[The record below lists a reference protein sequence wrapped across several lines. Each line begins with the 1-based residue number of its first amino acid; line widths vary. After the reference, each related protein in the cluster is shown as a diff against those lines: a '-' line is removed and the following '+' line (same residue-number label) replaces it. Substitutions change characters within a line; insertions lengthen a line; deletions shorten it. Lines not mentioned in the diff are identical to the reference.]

1 MNITLLK
8 KELTGLR
15 FCILLIVMLAGM
27 SWTDDLLTGFPD
39 RMLDHDAQEG
49 EGWLIQWLLVGLFIG
64 MTSFNQEREH
74 QTQGFIDG
82 LAVSRLAIFLHKLLA
97 ALMVASLC
105 CLLELLR
112 MLVLAGLSV
121 TSVSGPL
128 PWQLHLV
135 ECSLALLLGLTVVAV
150 GMLLSF
156 TRKWFP
162 LVAGLL
168 LLALV
173 LLSSSSQSWVV
184 WINSSAL
191 VTPTLSESGALIIPW
206 KQVGGFSL
214 LATVTLLLS
223 CLLFCRRDG
232 FISRWF
238 ERDFAVWE
246 KLLVGV
252 VVVGVWVTAF
262 SVFVKSQ
269 KIDDHNNPVTNS
281 AGVIAA
287 TQRDAEIVGF
297 ASHETEHYEVIFKES
312 QREEVMKL
320 VGGMDTIYQQVADY
334 FQKPSLPSGRIVLD
348 MSSSIDSHAAGV
360 TNWTKIRV
368 PMAKGE
374 GRLDTMQVLRH
385 ETAHVFI
392 EQISDGK
399 ASAYFNALRAFHE
412 GVATAVELS
421 SDDEATGAAR
431 LKMERWAAL
440 ANARGKVPLA
450 LLCDDVAL
458 KEEFDDALV
467 YPLGYVFA
475 KSLVEVG
482 GPQLPVRFLEALKNT
497 PPPLKADSTTLWQHI
512 LQECGTSYETV
523 ISTYAE
529 RLALL
534 TSREQSYIAGFPRLS
549 AKVTVE
555 GEDIVIRLNDF
566 SGQANDVK
574 PICLVAKSM
583 GITNVNEHIRR
594 STDGSFRLKR
604 SQHSGNELRY
614 MLGWIS
620 KDMRY
625 PVLEPWTKVSLK

>member
-15 FCILLIVMLAGM
+15 FCILLIVVLAGM
-27 SWTDDLLTGFPD
+27 SWTEDLLTGFPD
-39 RMLDHDAQEG
+39 RMLG
-49 EGWLIQWLLVGLFIG
+49 EGAHEGALWLVGLFIG
-64 MTSFNQEREH
+64 MISFNQEREH

-82 LAVSRLAIFLHKLLA
+82 LAVSRLAVFLHKLLA
-97 ALMVASLC
+97 ALMVVSLC
-105 CLLELLR
+105 CLVELLR
-112 MLVLAGLSV
+112 VLVLAGLST
-121 TSVSGPL
+121 TSVSGAF
-128 PWQLHLV
+128 PWHLRLA
-135 ECSLALLLGLTVVAV
+135 ECSLLLLLGFTVVAV
-150 GMLLSF
+150 GMVLSF

-168 LLALV
+168 FLVLV
-173 LLSSSSQSWVV
+173 LLFSSSQSWVA
-184 WINSSAL
+184 WIDSSAL

-214 LATVTLLLS
+214 LATVTVLLS

-238 ERDFAVWE
+238 ERDSAARG
-246 KLLVGV
+246 KLLLGV
-252 VVVGVWVTAF
+252 VVVGVWCTAF
-262 SVFVKSQ
+262 VVLVKSQ
-269 KIDDHNNPVTNS
+269 KTDDDDNPVTNS

-287 TQRDAEIVGF
+287 TQPDAEIVGF
-297 ASHETEHYEVIFKES
+297 ASHETEHYDVIFKES

-348 MSSSIDSHAAGV
+348 MASSVDSHAVGV

-374 GRLDTMQVLRH
+374 GRLDFMQVLRH

-399 ASAYFNALRAFHE
+399 AKAYFNALRAFHE
-412 GVATAVELS
+412 GVATAVELAP
-421 SDDEATGAAR
+421 DDEATGAAR

-440 ANARGKVPLA
+440 ANSRGTVPLA

-458 KEEFDDALV
+458 EQEFDDALV

-482 GPQLPVRFLEALKNT
+482 GPQLLRRVLEALKNT

-523 ISTYAE
+523 ISTYAG

-534 TSREQSYIAGFPRLS
+534 ASQEQSYIAGFPRLS

-583 GITNVNEHIRR
+583 GITNENERIPR

-604 SQHSGNELRY
+604 NQHTGNQLRY
-614 MLGWIS
+614 LLGWSS
-620 KDMRY
+620 KEMRY
-625 PVLEPWTKVSLK
+625 PVFEPWAKVSLK

>member
-15 FCILLIVMLAGM
+15 FCILLIVVLAGM
-27 SWTDDLLTGFPD
+27 SWTDNLLTGFPD
-39 RMLDHDAQEG
+39 RMLDEDAQEG
-49 EGWLIQWLLVGLFIG
+49 ADWLVHWLLVGLFIG

-74 QTQGFIDG
+74 QTQGFLDG

-97 ALMVASLC
+97 ALMVVSLC

-112 MLVLAGLSV
+112 MLVLAGLSG

-128 PWQLHLV
+128 PWQLHLA
-135 ECSLALLLGLTVVAV
+135 ECSLALLLGITVVAV
-150 GMLLSF
+150 GMVLSF

-173 LLSSSSQSWVV
+173 LLSSSSQSWVA

-191 VTPTLSESGALIIPW
+191 VTPTLSEGGALIIPW

-214 LATVTLLLS
+214 LAAVTLLLS
-223 CLLFCRRDG
+223 CLLFRWRDG

-238 ERDFAVWE
+238 ERDSAVWE
-246 KLLVGV
+246 KLLLGI
-252 VVVGVWVTAF
+252 VVVGVWGTAF
-262 SVFVKSQ
+262 VIFANSQ
-269 KIDDHNNPVTNS
+269 KTDDDNNPVTDS

-287 TQRDAEIVGF
+287 TQPDSEIVGF
-297 ASHETEHYEVIFKES
+297 ASHETEHYDVIFKES

-348 MSSSIDSHAAGV
+348 MASSVDSHAAGV

-374 GRLDTMQVLRH
+374 GRLDFMQVLRH

-399 ASAYFNALRAFHE
+399 AMAYFNELRAFHE
-412 GVATAVELS
+412 GVATAVELAP
-421 SDDEATGAAR
+421 DDEATGAAR

-440 ANARGKVPLA
+440 ANSRGKVPLA
-450 LLCDDVAL
+450 LLCDDEAL
-458 KEEFDDALV
+458 KEEFDGALV

-482 GPQLPVRFLEALKNT
+482 GPRLPGRILEVLKNT
-497 PPPLKADSTTLWQHI
+497 PPPLKADSTTLWQHV

-523 ISTYAE
+523 ISTYAG

-534 TSREQSYIAGFPRLS
+534 NSQEQSYIAGFPRLS

-574 PICLVAKSM
+574 PICLAAKSM
-583 GITNVNEHIRR
+583 GITNVDRPIPR
-594 STDGSFRLKR
+594 SADGSFRLKR
-604 SQHSGNELRY
+604 SQHTGNHLRY
-614 MLGWIS
+614 LLGWS
-620 KDMRY
+620 SEEMRY
-625 PVLEPWTKVSLK
+625 PVFEPWAEVNLK

>member
-15 FCILLIVMLAGM
+15 FCILLIVVLAGM
-27 SWTDDLLTGFPD
+27 SWTNDLLTGFPD
-39 RMLDHDAQEG
+39 RMLDYDAQEG

-173 LLSSSSQSWVV
+173 LLSSSSQSWVS

-191 VTPTLSESGALIIPW
+191 VTPTLSEGGALIIPW

-214 LATVTLLLS
+214 LASVTLLLA

-232 FISRWF
+232 VISRWF
-238 ERDFAVWE
+238 ERDFTVWE
-246 KLLVGV
+246 KLLLGIL
-252 VVVGVWVTAF
+252 VVGVWGTAL

-269 KIDDHNNPVTNS
+269 KVDDHKNPVTNS

-297 ASHETEHYEVIFKES
+297 ASHETEHYDVIFKES

-421 SDDEATGAAR
+421 PDDEATGAAR
-431 LKMERWAAL
+431 LKMERSAAL

-450 LLCDDVAL
+450 LLCDDEAL

-482 GPQLPVRFLEALKNT
+482 GPQLPGRILEALKNT

-523 ISTYAE
+523 ISTYAG

-574 PICLVAKSM
+574 PTCLVAKSM
-583 GITNVNEHIRR
+583 GITNVNEPIPR

-604 SQHSGNELRY
+604 SQHSGNELHY
-614 MLGWIS
+614 LLGWS
-620 KDMRY
+620 SAEMLY